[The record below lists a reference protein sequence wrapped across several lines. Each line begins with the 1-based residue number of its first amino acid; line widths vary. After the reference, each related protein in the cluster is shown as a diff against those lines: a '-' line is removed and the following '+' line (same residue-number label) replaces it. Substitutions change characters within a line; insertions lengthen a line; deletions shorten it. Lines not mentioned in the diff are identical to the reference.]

1 MKLGHEQGNG
11 FTERSVTI
19 SWGHREVSGFT
30 ERPFIITWG
39 HKEVSVLTGVRK
51 VVSE

>member
-1 MKLGHEQGNG
+1 MKLDHEQGNG
-11 FTERSVTI
+11 FIERSVTI

-30 ERPFIITWG
+30 ERAFIITWG

-51 VVSE
+51 VVSG